1 MYGTLDFENALNQRN
16 RTPLYFAIAHS
27 SDYNISRLLIEK
39 GADINHCSVD
49 GSGPL
54 HTFFNDVVS
63 RVLLCHSDYL
73 EANTK
78 DSLGRIPLHYLAWSS
93 RSTPTDAKTYLSDT
107 SALNARDDDGRTPLH
122 YAARRGNIE
131 LVRYF
136 LTLIPS
142 HQLLDQVDRGG
153 QTAFHYAAESKRA
166 VGVLDALQK
175 GGMDTI
181 IFRRDR
187 QGRSVLHH
195 AALHDNIEAVKRI
208 LTTTGGEREL
218 EVKDND
224 GRTPFHVAY
233 ENRAHL
239 VIEYLQSSAYG
250 VSLAAISSP
259 SASRSSRRLH
269 YKWKDV
275 IFQVM
280 HDMSSVSVAV
290 IGIALTCYGLAW
302 IISQND

>member
-1 MYGTLDFENALNQRN
+1 M
-16 RTPLYFAIAHS
+16 AIVHS

-39 GADINHCSVD
+39 GGDINHSCVG

-54 HTFFNDVVS
+54 HTFYNDVVS

-107 SALNARDDDGRTPLH
+107 STLNARDDDDMTPLH

-142 HQLLDQVDRGG
+142 HKLLDQVDRSG
-153 QTAFHYAAESKRA
+153 QTAFHHAAESRRA
-166 VGVLDALQK
+166 VGVLDALQN
-175 GGMDTI
+175 GGMDSMI
-181 IFRRDR
+181 LWRDR

-195 AALHDNIEAVKRI
+195 AALHGNVDAVKRV
-208 LTTTGGEREL
+208 LATTGGEREL

-224 GRTPFHVAY
+224 GKTPFHVAH
-233 ENRAHL
+233 ENGAHL
-239 VIEYLQSSAYG
+239 VVEYLQSSGYG
-250 VSLAAISSP
+250 VSLDAMSSP
-259 SASRSSRRLH
+259 SASRSSRHLH
-269 YKWKDV
+269 CKWKDV
-275 IFQVM
+275 VFQVM
-280 HDMSSVSVAV
+280 HDMSPAIVAV

-302 IISQND
+302 VVSQSD